1 MKRRPPTP
9 APGRI
14 VLYRLS
20 AHDAEQVTRRRTD
33 ARSIARRLDEGKWPQ
48 GAQAHVG
55 APVAERGRFP
65 LLVVRGEGGKVNGQ
79 VFLDGSDVLWVTARP
94 RGREPGTWSW
104 GRR

>member
-1 MKRRPPTP
+1 M
-9 APGRI
+9 
-14 VLYRLS
+14 LYRLS

-48 GAQAHVG
+48 GAQACIG
-55 APVAERGRFP
+55 APVAESERYP
-65 LLVVRGEGGKVNGQ
+65 LLVVRTHRSGKVNGKVQ
-79 VFLDGSDVLWVTARP
+79 LDGSDVLWVTERP